1 MINFLFAGVLSFLG
15 CVATVAK
22 EEPAKAPQ
30 DTAEES
36 LPITWNECGH
46 EIGQHPCDFTFLNQY
61 GEEVSLYDYHGK
73 PVLIDM
79 STMWCSFCA
88 IAAIELT
95 EVKSEYQNIGLETL
109 ILLFENGAREQPS
122 QEDLEYW
129 ADMAR
134 TEDNVLSTS
143 TDILNADKDLGW
155 NLAGWPTFY
164 VVDEH
169 MVVRGS
175 LTGFHPEMVRD
186 LVEDSLGAHGEPH
199 GPLND

>member
-1 MINFLFAGVLSFLG
+1 MISFLFAGILSFVS
-15 CVATVAK
+15 CVAMVAEK
-22 EEPAKAPQ
+22 KPIDSSS
-30 DTAEES
+30 DTAEEA
-36 LPITWNECGH
+36 LPITWYECGH
-46 EIGQHPCDFTFLNQY
+46 EIGQHPCDFTFLNQH

-79 STMWCSFCA
+79 STMWCYYCS
-88 IAAIELT
+88 IASIELT
-95 EVKSEYQNIGLETL
+95 KVKDEYQNIDLEIL
-109 ILLFENGAREQPS
+109 ILLFENGDREQPS

-129 ADMAR
+129 ADMAG

-143 TDILNADKDLGW
+143 TDILNADKDLGG

-169 MVVRGS
+169 MTVRGS
-175 LTGFHPEMVRD
+175 LTGLHPEMVRD
-186 LVEDSLGAHGEPH
+186 LVEDSLGAHGAPH